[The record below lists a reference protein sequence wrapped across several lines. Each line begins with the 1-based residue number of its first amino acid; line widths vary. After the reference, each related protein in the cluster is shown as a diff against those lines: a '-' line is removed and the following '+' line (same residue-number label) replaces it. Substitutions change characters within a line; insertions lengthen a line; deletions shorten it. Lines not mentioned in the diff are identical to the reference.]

1 MQTESKSERV
11 VKSLRA
17 SLLIDELDAHI
28 VTAQHFARVTQ
39 EELEQLDLKTTD
51 PKQKLLISP
60 FGSIRWSR
68 HLMAL
73 LYARQQ
79 AMLFMMDAC
88 ARQLGEDSPFK
99 DDPLFIELA
108 GTSNYEHYERALMFA
123 LGARPTTSG
132 PSGRSGSRVAPAVMP
147 GHRARSGS
155 ASSRTAQRGSRS
167 NRGRFVEL
175 YAHDDQDS
183 PMPPHDCG
191 GYDGTASL
199 EGANGHPS
207 AGSTAGACGTHA
219 PGAGET
225 PALHEAPGHEA
236 VQCSTEPV
244 VAQSVTGSAGS
255 DVDES
260 WILDCADESPMP
272 PRPVPKTCFG
282 TGERLRRCGGYEGAL
297 DWRLECALPLGV
309 RWHEGPVLAY
319 RPDDGSDVLQHQGPG
334 GGLVIPGS

>member
-1 MQTESKSERV
+1 MQTETKSERV

-39 EELEQLDLKTTD
+39 EELEQLDLKATD

-123 LGARPTTSG
+123 MGARPTTSG
-132 PSGRSGSRVAPAVMP
+132 SRGAGASPANRGAGASPASRRRSADGRSW
-147 GHRARSGS
+147 
-155 ASSRTAQRGSRS
+155 
-167 NRGRFVEL
+167 
-175 YAHDDQDS
+175 
-183 PMPPHDCG
+183 
-191 GYDGTASL
+191 
-199 EGANGHPS
+199 
-207 AGSTAGACGTHA
+207 
-219 PGAGET
+219 GET
-225 PALHEAPGHEA
+225 PHDYAGKVPASRFAGGAPASQDAPLSPLE
-236 VQCSTEPV
+236 VMS
-244 VAQSVTGSAGS
+244 
-255 DVDES
+255 
-260 WILDCADESPMP
+260 ADELMEITNLLEGFKAAMQAWSELRDSSVPMP
-272 PRPVPKTCFG
+272 EVPEQLIEFYRTWA
-282 TGERLRRCGGYEGAL
+282 EISPDMAEAL
-297 DWRLECALPLGV
+297 KNAEDHMAVRAKQLELIEA
-309 RWHEGPVLAY
+309 
-319 RPDDGSDVLQHQGPG
+319 QGPG
-334 GGLVIPGS
+334 GGPVIPGS

>member
-1 MQTESKSERV
+1 MQTETKSERV

-108 GTSNYEHYERALMFA
+108 GTSSFEHYERALMFA

-132 PSGRSGSRVAPAVMP
+132 PSGRRSAGPRSGSRAEGMPSARRPAPGVRVSRTPTGGASRP
-147 GHRARSGS
+147 PGS
-155 ASSRTAQRGSRS
+155 AASRTAQRGSRS

-175 YAHDDQDS
+175 YAHDDEDS

-191 GYDGTASL
+191 GYNGTASPDAPLSPLEVMSADELMDITNLL
-199 EGANGHPS
+199 EGFKAAMQAWS
-207 AGSTAGACGTHA
+207 ELRDS
-219 PGAGET
+219 
-225 PALHEAPGHEA
+225 
-236 VQCSTEPV
+236 
-244 VAQSVTGSAGS
+244 SV
-255 DVDES
+255 
-260 WILDCADESPMP
+260 PMP
-272 PRPVPKTCFG
+272 EVPEQLIEFYRTWS
-282 TGERLRRCGGYEGAL
+282 EISPDMAEAL
-297 DWRLECALPLGV
+297 KNAEDHMAVRAKQLELIEA
-309 RWHEGPVLAY
+309 
-319 RPDDGSDVLQHQGPG
+319 QGPG
-334 GGLVIPGS
+334 GGPVTKG

>member
-1 MQTESKSERV
+1 LIAMQTESKSERV
-11 VKSLRA
+11 VKSLRE
-17 SLLIDELDAHI
+17 SLLIDMLDAQI
-28 VTAQHFARVTQ
+28 ATAQHFARVTQ

-88 ARQLGEDSPFK
+88 ARQLGEDSPFNE
-99 DDPLFIELA
+99 DPLFIEQA
-108 GTSNYEHYERALMFA
+108 GTSSYEHYERALMFA
-123 LGARPTTSG
+123 MGARPTTSG
-132 PSGRSGSRVAPAVMP
+132 PSGRSGSRVAPSVMP

-155 ASSRTAQRGSRS
+155 AASRTAQRGSRS

-191 GYDGTASL
+191 GYNGTPL
-199 EGANGHPS
+199 PEGAHGHAS
-207 AGSTAGACGTHA
+207 AGSNAGACGTHA

-225 PALHEAPGHEA
+225 PALRR
-236 VQCSTEPV
+236 
-244 VAQSVTGSAGS
+244 GSA
-255 DVDES
+255 
-260 WILDCADESPMP
+260 L
-272 PRPVPKTCFG
+272 
-282 TGERLRRCGGYEGAL
+282 
-297 DWRLECALPLGV
+297 
-309 RWHEGPVLAY
+309 
-319 RPDDGSDVLQHQGPG
+319 PDDEGNFPEAFLLQIAEWMQATDEWMAGPRTTLPPAYPADAYAYLREKAPTYKWARDELELVEKYRKAHAFDRQKRAQGPG
-334 GGLVIPGS
+334 GGPVTPDS

>member
-39 EELEQLDLKTTD
+39 EELEQLDLKTPD

-99 DDPLFIELA
+99 DDPLFIERA
-108 GTSNYEHYERALMFA
+108 GTSNYEHYERAFMFA

-132 PSGRSGSRVAPAVMP
+132 SRSAGPRSGSRAEGMPSAREPAPGV
-147 GHRARSGS
+147 RV
-155 ASSRTAQRGSRS
+155 SRTPTGGASR
-167 NRGRFVEL
+167 
-175 YAHDDQDS
+175 
-183 PMPPHDCG
+183 PPAAA
-191 GYDGTASL
+191 GTATSL
-199 EGANGHPS
+199 DGANDHPS
-207 AGSTAGACGTHA
+207 AGSNAGACGTHA

-225 PALHEAPGHEA
+225 PALRHEA
-236 VQCSTEPV
+236 VQCSAEPL
-244 VAQSVTGSAGS
+244 VAQSVAGSTGS

-260 WILDCADESPMP
+260 WILDCADGSPMP

-309 RWHEGPVLAY
+309 RRHEGPVHAY

-334 GGLVIPGS
+334 GGLVPIGS

>member
-1 MQTESKSERV
+1 MAMQTETKSERV

-108 GTSNYEHYERALMFA
+108 GSSSYEHYERALMFA

-132 PSGRSGSRVAPAVMP
+132 RSGAGASPANRGAGASPASRRRNADGRSWGGTPHDYAGKVPASQTAPAPLSPLEVM
-147 GHRARSGS
+147 S
-155 ASSRTAQRGSRS
+155 ADELMEITNLLEGFKAAMQAWSELRDSS
-167 NRGRFVEL
+167 V
-175 YAHDDQDS
+175 
-183 PMPPHDCG
+183 PMPEVPEQLIEFYRTWAEISPDMAEALKNAEDHM
-191 GYDGTASL
+191 TVRAKQL
-199 EGANGHPS
+199 E
-207 AGSTAGACGTHA
+207 
-219 PGAGET
+219 
-225 PALHEAPGHEA
+225 LIEA
-236 VQCSTEPV
+236 
-244 VAQSVTGSAGS
+244 
-255 DVDES
+255 
-260 WILDCADESPMP
+260 
-272 PRPVPKTCFG
+272 
-282 TGERLRRCGGYEGAL
+282 
-297 DWRLECALPLGV
+297 
-309 RWHEGPVLAY
+309 
-319 RPDDGSDVLQHQGPG
+319 QGPG
-334 GGLVIPGS
+334 GGLVPIGS

>member
-1 MQTESKSERV
+1 MQTETKSERV

-123 LGARPTTSG
+123 MGARPTTSG
-132 PSGRSGSRVAPAVMP
+132 PSGRRSAGVPPAPGVRV
-147 GHRARSGS
+147 
-155 ASSRTAQRGSRS
+155 SRTPTGGASR
-167 NRGRFVEL
+167 
-175 YAHDDQDS
+175 
-183 PMPPHDCG
+183 PPAAA
-191 GYDGTASL
+191 GTATSL
-199 EGANGHPS
+199 EGANGRPS
-207 AGSTAGACGTHA
+207 AGSNAGACGTHA
-219 PGAGET
+219 PGAGLRAKGMPSAREPLRG
-225 PALHEAPGHEA
+225 PALRHEA
-236 VQCSTEPV
+236 VQCSAEPL
-244 VAQSVTGSAGS
+244 VAQSVTGSTGS

-260 WILDCADESPMP
+260 WILECANESPMP
-272 PRPVPKTCFG
+272 GHYWP
-282 TGERLRRCGGYEGAL
+282 GYEGAL
-297 DWRLECALPLGV
+297 DWRLECALPMNV
-309 RWHEGPVLAY
+309 RRYEGPVLAY
-319 RPDDGSDVLQHQGPG
+319 RPDAVLQHQGPG
-334 GGLVIPGS
+334 GGLVTPG

>member
-1 MQTESKSERV
+1 MQTEIKSERV

-39 EELEQLDLKTTD
+39 EELEQLDLRTTD

-88 ARQLGEDSPFK
+88 ARQLGEDSPFN
-99 DDPLFIELA
+99 DDPLFIERA

-123 LGARPTTSG
+123 MGARVAGASPARRGAGAS
-132 PSGRSGSRVAPAVMP
+132 PASRRRSADGRSWGGTPHDYAGKVPASRAAGTATSLYGAASRQAGTRVPALRD
-147 GHRARSGS
+147 GDGS
-155 ASSRTAQRGSRS
+155 AVK
-167 NRGRFVEL
+167 GR
-175 YAHDDQDS
+175 
-183 PMPPHDCG
+183 
-191 GYDGTASL
+191 
-199 EGANGHPS
+199 PS

-225 PALHEAPGHEA
+225 SALRVAPAVMPGHEA
-236 VQCSTEPV
+236 VQCSTEPM
-244 VAQSVTGSAGS
+244 VAQSATGSTGTY
-255 DVDES
+255 VDEA

-272 PRPVPKTCFG
+272 PHD
-282 TGERLRRCGGYEGAL
+282 CGGYEGAL
-297 DWRLECALPLGV
+297 DRRLECALPLGV
-309 RWHEGPVLAY
+309 RRHEGPGLASG
-319 RPDDGSDVLQHQGPG
+319 PDVVLQQQGPG
-334 GGLVIPGS
+334 GGLVTPGS

>member
-1 MQTESKSERV
+1 MQTETKSERV
-11 VKSLRA
+11 VKSLRE

-108 GTSNYEHYERALMFA
+108 GTSSYEHYERALMFA

-132 PSGRSGSRVAPAVMP
+132 PSGRSGRRGAGASPANRGAGTLPAQSWGGTPHDRPSAKRRRDAGEVPAPQTAGGAPASQQAPAPLSPLEVM
-147 GHRARSGS
+147 S
-155 ASSRTAQRGSRS
+155 ADELMDITNLLEGFKAAMQAWSELRDSS
-167 NRGRFVEL
+167 V
-175 YAHDDQDS
+175 
-183 PMPPHDCG
+183 PMPEVPEQLIEFYRTWSEISPDMAEALKNAEDHM
-191 GYDGTASL
+191 AVRAKQL
-199 EGANGHPS
+199 E
-207 AGSTAGACGTHA
+207 
-219 PGAGET
+219 
-225 PALHEAPGHEA
+225 LIEA
-236 VQCSTEPV
+236 
-244 VAQSVTGSAGS
+244 
-255 DVDES
+255 
-260 WILDCADESPMP
+260 
-272 PRPVPKTCFG
+272 
-282 TGERLRRCGGYEGAL
+282 
-297 DWRLECALPLGV
+297 
-309 RWHEGPVLAY
+309 
-319 RPDDGSDVLQHQGPG
+319 QGPG
-334 GGLVIPGS
+334 GGPVTPGS

>member
-1 MQTESKSERV
+1 MQTETKSERV

-88 ARQLGEDSPFK
+88 ARQLGEDSPFHE
-99 DDPLFIELA
+99 DPLFIERA
-108 GTSNYEHYERALMFA
+108 GTSNFEHYERALMFA

-155 ASSRTAQRGSRS
+155 AASGTAQRGSRS

-175 YAHDDQDS
+175 YARGDQDS

-191 GYDGTASL
+191 GYDGTATHDAPLSPLEVLSADELMDITNLL
-199 EGANGHPS
+199 EGFKAAMQAWS
-207 AGSTAGACGTHA
+207 ELRDS
-219 PGAGET
+219 
-225 PALHEAPGHEA
+225 
-236 VQCSTEPV
+236 
-244 VAQSVTGSAGS
+244 SV
-255 DVDES
+255 
-260 WILDCADESPMP
+260 PMP
-272 PRPVPKTCFG
+272 EVPEQLIEFYRTWA
-282 TGERLRRCGGYEGAL
+282 EISPDMAEAL
-297 DWRLECALPLGV
+297 KNAEDHMAVRAKQLELIEA
-309 RWHEGPVLAY
+309 
-319 RPDDGSDVLQHQGPG
+319 QGPG
-334 GGLVIPGS
+334 GGPVIPGS

>member
-1 MQTESKSERV
+1 MQTEIKSERV

-39 EELEQLDLKTTD
+39 EELEQLDLRTTD

-88 ARQLGEDSPFK
+88 ARQLGEDSPFN

-155 ASSRTAQRGSRS
+155 AASRTAQRGSRS

-175 YAHDDQDS
+175 YAHDDEDS

-191 GYDGTASL
+191 GYNGTTSPDAPLSPLEVMSADELMEITNLL
-199 EGANGHPS
+199 EGFKAAMQAWS
-207 AGSTAGACGTHA
+207 ELRDS
-219 PGAGET
+219 
-225 PALHEAPGHEA
+225 
-236 VQCSTEPV
+236 
-244 VAQSVTGSAGS
+244 SV
-255 DVDES
+255 
-260 WILDCADESPMP
+260 PMP
-272 PRPVPKTCFG
+272 EVPEQLIEFYRTWA
-282 TGERLRRCGGYEGAL
+282 EISPDMAEAL
-297 DWRLECALPLGV
+297 KNAEDHMAVRAKQLELIEA
-309 RWHEGPVLAY
+309 
-319 RPDDGSDVLQHQGPG
+319 QGPG
-334 GGLVIPGS
+334 GGPVILGS

>member
-1 MQTESKSERV
+1 MQTETKSERV

-99 DDPLFIELA
+99 DDPLFIEQA
-108 GTSNYEHYERALMFA
+108 GTSSYEHYERALMFA

-132 PSGRSGSRVAPAVMP
+132 PSGRRSAGVPPAPGVRVSRTPTGGASRPPAAAGTATSRYGAAPRQAGTRVP
-147 GHRARSGS
+147 ALRDGDGS
-155 ASSRTAQRGSRS
+155 AVT
-167 NRGRFVEL
+167 GR
-175 YAHDDQDS
+175 
-183 PMPPHDCG
+183 
-191 GYDGTASL
+191 
-199 EGANGHPS
+199 PS
-207 AGSTAGACGTHA
+207 AGSNAGACGT
-219 PGAGET
+219 
-225 PALHEAPGHEA
+225 PALRDEA
-236 VQCSTEPV
+236 VQCSAEPL

-255 DVDES
+255 DVDEA
-260 WILDCADESPMP
+260 WILDCVDESPMP
-272 PRPVPKTCFG
+272 PHD
-282 TGERLRRCGGYEGAL
+282 CGGYEGAL
-297 DWRLECALPLGV
+297 DWRLGCALPLGV
-309 RWHEGPVLAY
+309 RRHEGPVLAY
-319 RPDDGSDVLQHQGPG
+319 RPDAVLQHQGPG
-334 GGLVIPGS
+334 GGPVTPGL

>member
-1 MQTESKSERV
+1 MQTETKSERV
-11 VKSLRA
+11 VKSLRS
-17 SLLIDELDAHI
+17 SLLIDEIDAHI

-39 EELEQLDLKTTD
+39 EELEQLDLRTTD

-108 GTSNYEHYERALMFA
+108 GTSSYEHYERALMFA

-155 ASSRTAQRGSRS
+155 AAPRTAQRGSGS

-191 GYDGTASL
+191 GYNGTTSP
-199 EGANGHPS
+199 EGATGRPS
-207 AGSTAGACGTHA
+207 ADSNAGACGTHA

-225 PALHEAPGHEA
+225 PALRDDDEGNFPEALLLRIAEWMQVTDEWMKGPRDTAAPLYPAEA
-236 VQCSTEPV
+236 YTYLREMAPTQQWAREELE
-244 VAQSVTGSAGS
+244 SV
-255 DVDES
+255 E
-260 WILDCADESPMP
+260 
-272 PRPVPKTCFG
+272 KY
-282 TGERLRRCGGYEGAL
+282 LRAHVFSKEN
-297 DWRLECALPLGV
+297 
-309 RWHEGPVLAY
+309 
-319 RPDDGSDVLQHQGPG
+319 QGPG
-334 GGLVIPGS
+334 GGPVTPGS

>member
-1 MQTESKSERV
+1 MQTESKPERV

-17 SLLIDELDAHI
+17 SLLIDMLDAQI
-28 VTAQHFARVTQ
+28 AIAQHFARVTQ

-88 ARQLGEDSPFK
+88 ARQLGEDSPFN
-99 DDPLFIELA
+99 DDPLFLELA
-108 GTSNYEHYERALMFA
+108 GTSSYEHYERALMFA
-123 LGARPTTSG
+123 LGARPSTSG
-132 PSGRSGSRVAPAVMP
+132 PSGRSGARVAPAVMP

-155 ASSRTAQRGSRS
+155 AGSKTAQRGSRS

-191 GYDGTASL
+191 GYNGAASPDAPLSPLEVMSADELMEITNLL
-199 EGANGHPS
+199 EGFKAAMQAWS
-207 AGSTAGACGTHA
+207 ELRDS
-219 PGAGET
+219 
-225 PALHEAPGHEA
+225 
-236 VQCSTEPV
+236 
-244 VAQSVTGSAGS
+244 SV
-255 DVDES
+255 
-260 WILDCADESPMP
+260 PMP
-272 PRPVPKTCFG
+272 EVPAQLIEFYHTWS
-282 TGERLRRCGGYEGAL
+282 EISPDMAEAL
-297 DWRLECALPLGV
+297 KNAEDHMAVRAKQLEQIEA
-309 RWHEGPVLAY
+309 
-319 RPDDGSDVLQHQGPG
+319 QGPG
-334 GGLVIPGS
+334 GGPVTPGS